1 MIIGMGERI
10 LYVSLDLG
18 VWYICWGR
26 EYYMDEEKYE
36 NLKDKHGG
44 LDKDVHKEE
53 VDKDN
58 WKNDENNNNGSGEED
73 DFDKEAL

>member
-1 MIIGMGERI
+1 
-10 LYVSLDLG
+10 
-18 VWYICWGR
+18 
-26 EYYMDEEKYE
+26 MDEEKYE

-58 WKNDENNNNGSGEED
+58 
-73 DFDKEAL
+73 